1 MILITGATG
10 NLGRATVDFLL
21 KKVPANELAV
31 LVRDEN
37 KVPDLKEKGVTI
49 RIGDYHDKNSLIAA
63 LAGVDKVF
71 LISSN
76 DFNDRLGQHQRVID
90 AAKETGV
97 KHLIYTGVSM
107 QHFEQSALN
116 QIMGEHFD
124 TEKHILNSGLTYTF
138 LRDNLYADVIPV
150 FLGERVL
157 ETGINLPAGNG
168 KVPYAVRKD
177 IAEAA
182 ANILAGEGHENKI
195 YEISNTES
203 YSYQDVADL
212 LSEISG
218 KTVPYNDVPVTDF
231 SKALTEAG
239 VPEHLIGF
247 TIGFATA
254 TKDGDFDIPNTH
266 LEELLGRKPTS
277 LKQFLTE
284 TYSFQ

>member
-10 NLGRATVDFLL
+10 HLGKATVDFLL
-21 KKVPANELAV
+21 KKVPASEIAV
-31 LVRDEN
+31 LVRDES
-37 KVPDLKEKGVTI
+37 KVSDLKEKGVNI
-49 RIGDYHDKNSLIAA
+49 RIGDYHDKNSLTAA
-63 LAGVDKVF
+63 LAGIDKVL

-76 DFNDRLGQHQRVID
+76 DFNDRLGQHQRVVD

-97 KHLIYTGVSM
+97 KHLLYTSVSM
-107 QHFEQSALN
+107 QNIEKSALN
-116 QIMGEHFD
+116 QIMGEHFE

-138 LRDNLYADVIPV
+138 LRDNLYADVIPIFV
-150 FLGERVL
+150 GEQVL

-182 ANILAGEGHENKI
+182 ANVLAGEGHENKV

-203 YSYQDVADL
+203 YSYQDIANI

-218 KTVPYNDVPVTDF
+218 KTVPYNDVPAADF
-231 SKALTEAG
+231 SKALAEAG
-239 VPEHLIGF
+239 VPEMMIGF